1 MLKNK
6 ILIIEDD
13 PGLALT
19 IADRLESEGYV
30 PTVVHQGDEALV
42 LVFREKFDLIL
53 LDVMLRKSNGFD
65 LCKRMRNGR
74 NYYSNNLFDCIGAN
88 RG

>member
-1 MLKNK
+1 MIKNK

-19 IADRLESEGYV
+19 IADRLESEGYC

-42 LVFREKFDLIL
+42 IVLCARQGAIAWECKSPTSLVRGI
-53 LDVMLRKSNGFD
+53 VSLRARVSVVR
-65 LCKRMRNGR
+65 L
-74 NYYSNNLFDCIGAN
+74 NLKEATGKTLV
-88 RG
+88 